1 LTDLKILIKLY
12 AEIITSKNITY
23 NLQREE
29 GNMKKF
35 LIVSLI
41 LAFFSFIGPGSSLAG
56 EEDEINEAKE
66 QRKQELKEKRERRKQ
81 ELEELKEQ
89 KKEVFDEFKEEK
101 EEAAEEIYDDIEAEE
116 EDAEEEE

>member
-66 QRKQELKEKRERRKQ
+66 QRKQELKEKREKRKQ

-89 KKEVFDEFKEEK
+89 KKQELDELTEEK
-101 EEAAEEIYDDIEAEE
+101 EEVEEIYDDIEEEE
-116 EDAEEEE
+116 EDAEEED